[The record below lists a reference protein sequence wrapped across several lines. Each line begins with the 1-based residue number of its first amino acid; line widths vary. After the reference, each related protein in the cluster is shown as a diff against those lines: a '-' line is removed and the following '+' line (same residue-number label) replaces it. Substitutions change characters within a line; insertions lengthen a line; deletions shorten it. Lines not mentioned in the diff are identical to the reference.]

1 MGSSRK
7 QLKRGLTLVE
17 VMVAAAA
24 VLVIVVGAMNFQY
37 YCALDARKADVR
49 ATASRLG
56 LLLLEGWN
64 TQGGIETYNP
74 IADFGQPPL
83 NDFGLGGNP
92 GIPGLANMLGD
103 ECYRIKVN
111 GAYYFVKLSYQDIA
125 DDLRML
131 NASVAWSRNFGSDT
145 LDFHSRRLVSL
156 TKYAYYTP
164 AP

>member
-1 MGSSRK
+1 MGRCRK
-7 QLKRGLTLVE
+7 QQNRGLTLIE
-17 VMVAAAA
+17 VMIAAFAI
-24 VLVIVVGAMNFQY
+24 LVIIIGVMNFQY

-49 ATASRLG
+49 ATAGRIG

-64 TQGGIETYNP
+64 TEGGIETYNP

-83 NDFGLGGNP
+83 DDFGLGGTP
-92 GIPGLANMLGD
+92 GIPGLDNMLGD

-111 GAYYFVKLSYQDIA
+111 GAYYFVKLSYQDMA

-131 NASVAWSRNFGSDT
+131 NASIAWSRDYGSDT
-145 LDFHSRRLVSL
+145 LDYHSRRLVSL
-156 TKYAYYTP
+156 TKYAYYSP

>member
-1 MGSSRK
+1 MGRIRK
-7 QLKRGLTLVE
+7 QRNKGLTLVE

-24 VLVIVVGAMNFQY
+24 VLIIVVGAMNFQF

-49 ATASRLG
+49 ATAGRLG

-83 NDFGLGGNP
+83 DNFAGDVSAP
-92 GIPGLANMLGD
+92 EIPGLDNVLN
-103 ECYRIKVN
+103 CYRIKLD
-111 GAYYFVKLSYQDIA
+111 GAYYFVKLSYEDIA
-125 DDLRML
+125 DEPRML

-164 AP
+164 EP